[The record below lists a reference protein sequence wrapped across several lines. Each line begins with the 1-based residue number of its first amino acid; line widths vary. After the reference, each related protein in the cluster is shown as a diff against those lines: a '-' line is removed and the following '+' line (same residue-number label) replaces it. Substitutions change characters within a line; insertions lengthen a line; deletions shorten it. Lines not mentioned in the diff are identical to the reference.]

1 MSSISS
7 PNLYLLSP
15 SVSVCREGRG
25 GEAGKIGPTMLS
37 LIRWAHE
44 RGGGGRGA
52 TSSRAQ
58 ALLSLR
64 LQPPPAAPLRHGL
77 PEGSWAA
84 LGMRPIS
91 SGGGGAKRGA
101 RVFLLICFSDNR
113 GAKNGK
119 AEERC
124 WSRWRQGR
132 LLVRL
137 PVTVQYKGSNIPLG
151 LI

>member
-1 MSSISS
+1 M
-7 PNLYLLSP
+7 
-15 SVSVCREGRG
+15 RG
-25 GEAGKIGPTMLS
+25 EVEA
-37 LIRWAHE
+37 E
-44 RGGGGRGA
+44 
-52 TSSRAQ
+52 
-58 ALLSLR
+58 
-64 LQPPPAAPLRHGL
+64 APLPRELKLYYLFVYNRRLRHRSAMAFLKAHGL
-77 PEGSWAA
+77 LLA
-84 LGMRPIS
+84 MRPIS

-132 LLVRL
+132 LLIRL